1 MDVNNSIAIF
11 ENKKIRRI
19 WHEEDWWFVVEDV
32 VFALTDSSDPK
43 QYISKLRQ
51 RDEVLSQVWVQIVHP
66 LPIPTAGGNQN
77 VNCANLEGIFR
88 IIQSIPS
95 PKAEPFKLWLAKV
108 GYQRIEENYDP
119 ELAINRAMNA
129 YLKKGY
135 SKEWINQRLKTIEV
149 RKELTDEW
157 EKSGINKPSEFASL
171 TNTLTKA
178 WSDRT
183 VREYKDLKNLKK
195 ENLRD
200 NMTNIELVLNMLA
213 EASTTE
219 ISKVENL
226 DGLIQSEVVAEK
238 GGSVAGVARK
248 ELEKKIGKSVISK
261 SNYLDKPEKEK
272 RKLLSDKAKIKYRLL
287 KSKKKVKS

>member
-1 MDVNNSIAIF
+1 MQEKNEIAIF
-11 ENKKIRRI
+11 ENRKIRRL
-19 WHEEDWWFVVEDV
+19 WREEDWWFVVEDV
-32 VFALTDSSDPK
+32 VSALTDSSDPK

-51 RDEVLSQVWVQIVHP
+51 RDEVLSQGWVQIVHP
-66 LPIPTAGGNQN
+66 LPIPTAGGTQN

-95 PKAEPFKLWLAKV
+95 PKAEPFKLWLVKV

-119 ELAINRAMNA
+119 ELAINRALNT

-135 SKEWINQRLKTIEV
+135 SIEWINQRLKAIEV

-157 EKSGINKPSEFASL
+157 GRSGIEKPSEFASL

-183 VREYKDLKNLKK
+183 VREYKDFKNLKK

-200 NMTNIELVLNMLA
+200 NMTNIELVLNLLA
-213 EASTTE
+213 EATTTE
-219 ISKVENL
+219 ISKNEDPEGFIPSKNVAKRGGKIAGNTRKEIEDQLGKTVISSKNAKQL
-226 DGLIQSEVVAEK
+226 LAEK
-238 GGSVAGVARK
+238 
-248 ELEKKIGKSVISK
+248 
-261 SNYLDKPEKEK
+261 
-272 RKLLSDKAKIKYRLL
+272 
-287 KSKKKVKS
+287 KKKLIS